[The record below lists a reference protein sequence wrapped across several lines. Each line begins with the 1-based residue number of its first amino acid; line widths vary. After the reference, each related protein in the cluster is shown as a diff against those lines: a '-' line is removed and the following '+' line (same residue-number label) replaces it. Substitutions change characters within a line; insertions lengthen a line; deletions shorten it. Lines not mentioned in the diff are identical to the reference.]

1 MKNSNI
7 DIVNN
12 KIFLVRFP
20 NETEF
25 YEIPLDI
32 NLFESNKEFDNEIF
46 GWYAGSYISIK
57 K

>member
-1 MKNSNI
+1 MKNSNV

-32 NLFESNKEFDNEIF
+32 NLFKPNKEFDNETF